1 MIAFR
6 LKSKRKNNTIQRQ
19 KNYCYVCVARM
30 IAAMKSPPGV
40 ALPAGF
46 DFNLTKLRLTTED
59 GD

>member
-1 MIAFR
+1 
-6 LKSKRKNNTIQRQ
+6 
-19 KNYCYVCVARM
+19 M